1 MSEIRAIDIEE
12 LGLTIQ
18 RAAIEIAISVDNL
31 NVTLNKILQELR
43 GDE

>member
-18 RAAIEIAISVDNL
+18 KASIEIAISVDNL
-31 NVTLNKILQELR
+31 NVTLNKILQELESR
-43 GDE
+43 